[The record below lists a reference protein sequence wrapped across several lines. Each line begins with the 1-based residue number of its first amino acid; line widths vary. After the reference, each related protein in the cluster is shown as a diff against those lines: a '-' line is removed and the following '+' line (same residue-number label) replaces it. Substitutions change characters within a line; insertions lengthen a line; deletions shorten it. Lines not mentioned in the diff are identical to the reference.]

1 MNIKLKGK
9 GKSNRRHNK
18 KHIQNEKCYE
28 YKERLEKKICKKN
41 KGAGKLKA
49 RK

>member
-9 GKSNRRHNK
+9 GRINRRHNN

-28 YKERLEKKICKKN
+28 YKQRLEKKCKN
-41 KGAGKLKA
+41 KGVGKLKA